1 MVYDVERLLTLDIG
15 RQGENLARTIEIDVR
30 SMLVQWPNAVIFLL
44 VKRKEDVLPYV
55 AATEV
60 ANGILSW
67 PITSMETAFAGDG
80 KIEVRAVAGDVVVK
94 SATATIHVRTSLTS
108 CDNGAPNAS
117 QGWVDQI
124 VKAGAQAVAGAAKAE
139 EAANKA
145 TEAADEAVEAAEEAK
160 EQADRFQQGEQGGVA
175 ASAEKL
181 ETPRKVSLGGDVNGN
196 VMFDG
201 SEDVTIEASVS
212 VIPND
217 EIKEMLQ

>member
-1 MVYDVERLLTLDIG
+1 MVYDVERLMTIEIG

-30 SMLVQWPNAVIFLL
+30 SMLVQWPEAVIFLL
-44 VKRKEDVLPYV
+44 VKRKGDVLPYV

-80 KIEVRAVAGDVVVK
+80 KIEVRAVSGDVVVK
-94 SATATIHVRTSLTS
+94 SATATMHVRTSLTS

-124 VKAGAQAVAGAAKAE
+124 VKAGAQAVAGAMKAE

-145 TEAADEAVEAAEEAK
+145 MTAAEEAR
-160 EQADRFQQGEQGGVA
+160 EQADRLQGEQGGKVI
-175 ASAEKL
+175 SAEKL
-181 ETPRKVSLGGDVNGN
+181 ETPRRVSLGGDVSGN
-196 VMFDG
+196 VLFDG
-201 SEDVTIEASVS
+201 SEDVLIEASVNI
-212 VIPND
+212 IPND